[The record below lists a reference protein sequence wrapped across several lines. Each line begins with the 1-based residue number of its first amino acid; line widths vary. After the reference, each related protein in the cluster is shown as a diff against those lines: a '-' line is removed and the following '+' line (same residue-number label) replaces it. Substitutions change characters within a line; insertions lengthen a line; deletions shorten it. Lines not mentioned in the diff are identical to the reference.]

1 MCDADD
7 PVVGSRL
14 DDEGSEEVI
23 NHSFFTELCIHM
35 NIVETGYSKQIFQWN
50 YGFGINLEMNVN
62 VNNYLQLP
70 TTTTTVPFEL

>member
-1 MCDADD
+1 MCDAHD

-35 NIVETGYSKQIFQWN
+35 NIVETGYSKQIFQ
-50 YGFGINLEMNVN
+50 
-62 VNNYLQLP
+62 
-70 TTTTTVPFEL
+70 